1 MLTKI
6 LEIRNIAIDT
16 YRKARHIVNP
26 VIKFIIALLVFSNL
40 NSAIGTDPR
49 FTKTTIVLLL
59 SLVSAVTPGGVMVF
73 LAMAL
78 TLIHVY
84 KASLYLAI
92 LVLLIFILLYAMLM
106 RFSKG
111 NAIVA
116 VLIPLLAPL
125 NLHFAVPLVLG
136 CVATPVAVMPCAC
149 GVAFYYLIDVIKN
162 FSGINLEKVNVDI
175 LIDYYNDLLE
185 VIVGQKEMYIVI
197 IVFSLVILIV
207 FLLRRLPFDYSFL
220 ISIGVG
226 AVVNIIGLLVGSLKF
241 DLSISVGTIIFMTL
255 ICALIAI
262 ASDFMKRVLDYTAIE
277 HVQFEDDDFYYYV
290 KAVPK
295 IKISMTNHNI
305 RVLSTEDDVRDTDDY
320 QDDEDYVSAYSEQA
334 PGYDL
339 YNGYDEDGVRANDG
353 PDYYDDREDG
363 YADEGYPEDAY
374 YDGDE
379 GYEEDE
385 NMAMKYAMSDVE
397 GEYES
402 DFEEDMDLDDDQDKG
417 DR

>member
-16 YRKARHIVNP
+16 YRKVRHIVNP
-26 VIKFIIALLVFSNL
+26 VIKFIVALLVFSNL

-49 FTKTTIVLLL
+49 FTKTSIVLLL

-73 LAMAL
+73 FAMAL
-78 TLIHVY
+78 TLLHVY
-84 KASLYLAI
+84 NASLYLAI
-92 LVLLIFILLYAMLM
+92 LVLLIFMVLYATLM
-106 RFSKG
+106 RFSNG
-111 NAIVA
+111 NAIIA

-125 NLHFAVPLVLG
+125 NLHYAVPLILG
-136 CVATPVAVMPCAC
+136 CVATPVAIMPCAC
-149 GVAFYYLIDVIKN
+149 GVVFYYLIDVIKN

-175 LIDYYNDLLE
+175 LIDYYNDLLN

-197 IVFSLVILIV
+197 VVFALVILTV

-220 ISIGVG
+220 ISIGAG
-226 AVVNIIGLLVGSLKF
+226 AVVNIIGFLVGSLKF
-241 DLSISVGTIIFMTL
+241 NLSISVGTVIFMTL
-255 ICALIAI
+255 ICALIAVV
-262 ASDFMKRVLDYTAIE
+262 SDFMKRVLDYTAIE

-305 RVLSTEDDVRDTDDY
+305 RILSTSDDVRDSDEY
-320 QDDEDYVSAYSEQA
+320 PDDEDYVSAYSEQA

-339 YNGYDEDGVRANDG
+339 YNGYDDEDAQAQDDRDDYGRDG
-353 PDYYDDREDG
+353 EGYEGEYDQDGYYDDN
-363 YADEGYPEDAY
+363 
-374 YDGDE
+374 E

-385 NMAMKYAMSDVE
+385 NMAMRYAMSDVK
-397 GEYES
+397 GDYES
-402 DFEEDMDLDDDQDKG
+402 DFEEEMDIDDDPDG
-417 DR
+417 IDR